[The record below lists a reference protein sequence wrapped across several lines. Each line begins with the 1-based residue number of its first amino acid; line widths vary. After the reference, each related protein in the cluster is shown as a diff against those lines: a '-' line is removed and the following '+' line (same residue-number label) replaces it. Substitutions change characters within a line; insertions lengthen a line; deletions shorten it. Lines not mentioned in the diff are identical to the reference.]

1 MSEMRVLIVD
11 DNRELASSLSDFLE
25 EFGYT
30 IDFAYNGQACL
41 SLVTENEY
49 DVIVLDVS
57 MPGLDGLQTCQFLRT
72 GLHTSVPVI
81 FLTARDTLQDKVAG
95 FNVGGDDYLV
105 KPFAAEE
112 LHCRIKALVSRGS
125 RKDIGVQVIGELEID
140 HNLNQVKRQGQ
151 IISLTGNQLGL
162 LKALAKVSPEPVSRG
177 TLEQAMWQ
185 DGVPDS
191 EPLRTQIYRLR
202 SALDKNFE
210 YSLIET
216 VYGKGYRLVA
226 VN

>member
-1 MSEMRVLIVD
+1 MVEMRILIVD
-11 DNRELASSLSDFLE
+11 DNQELASSLSDFLE

-30 IDFAYNGQACL
+30 IDFAYNGQSCL

-49 DVIVLDVS
+49 EVIVLDVS
-57 MPGLDGLQTCQFLRT
+57 MPGIDGLQTCELLRKT
-72 GLHTSVPVI
+72 LHNSTPII
-81 FLTARDTLQDKVAG
+81 FLTARDTVQDKVAG
-95 FNVGGDDYLV
+95 FNAGGDDYLV

-125 RKDIGVQVIGELEID
+125 RKDVGVQKIGELEID
-140 HNLNQVKRQGQ
+140 HGANQVRRGGKS
-151 IISLTGNQLGL
+151 ICLSANQMGL
-162 LKALAKVSPEPVSRG
+162 LKTLAKVSPEPVSRE

-185 DGVPDS
+185 DGVPES
-191 EPLRTQIYRLR
+191 EPLRTQVYRLR
-202 SALDKNFE
+202 SALDKGFD

-216 VYGKGYRLVA
+216 VYGKGYRLVV